1 MGKSVVSNTIRHFRL
16 ALLKQ
21 AKEALEEVCKFSSLR
36 SAKAMKILISLTRAM
51 METVILTFF
60 DIFSY
65 CDHLF
70 LNFKIFSTQSLLH
83 LFGKSEF
90 ISVYQ

>member
-36 SAKAMKILISLTRAM
+36 SAKAMKILIS
-51 METVILTFF
+51 
-60 DIFSY
+60 
-65 CDHLF
+65 
-70 LNFKIFSTQSLLH
+70 
-83 LFGKSEF
+83 
-90 ISVYQ
+90 